1 MIPIYKPYMP
11 ENLITGINEILYSG
25 QLGFG
30 KYGKQFESQL
40 QSFIGC
46 KYLLSVNSYNTAMQ
60 IVLTTLG
67 LNSGDEIIASP
78 VSCLASNQPFAIKGL
93 KVVWADID
101 PKTGTLCPDDVKSKI
116 SKNTKAIFHNH
127 FCGYIGDIDGINS
140 IGKEFGIP
148 VIDDAIEAFGSEYKG
163 NKLGNVGSDL
173 TVFSFQTV
181 RLPNTIDGGAI
192 VFKDQKLYEKAK
204 LIRDYGIDRSI
215 FRTPDGEINPECDIK
230 LPGYGGLMSELNSYI
245 GIKQMEDIG
254 VLLTLQ
260 RNNAKVWINEVM
272 KEENIIM
279 LSPNSNVIPNY
290 WVFGILCKN
299 KKEAIYN
306 FKEKGFYA
314 TGVHINNNVYSVF
327 NNKTNLKGV
336 NEFVDNFVAIPC
348 GWWLEENDI
357 NSIKW

>member
-30 KYGKQFESQL
+30 KYGKQFEGQL

-78 VSCLASNQPFAIKGL
+78 VSCLASNQPFAVKGL

-101 PKTGTLCPDDVKSKI
+101 PKTGTMCPVDVKSKI

-127 FCGYIGDIDGINS
+127 FCGYIGDIDAINS

-148 VIDDAIEAFGSEYKG
+148 VIDDGIEAFGSEYKG
-163 NKLGNVGSDL
+163 KKLGNVGTDIS
-173 TVFSFQTV
+173 VFSFQTV

-245 GIKQMEDIG
+245 GTKQMEDIEG
-254 VLLTLQ
+254 LLTMQ
-260 RNNAKVWINEVM
+260 RNNAKVWINKINKV
-272 KEENIIM
+272 ENCIP
-279 LSPNSNVIPNY
+279 LSINSNVNPNY
-290 WVFGILCKN
+290 WVFGLMCKN

-314 TGVHINNNVYSVF
+314 SGVHMNNNRYSVF
-327 NNKTNLKGV
+327 KDNKELKGV
-336 NEFVDNFVAIPC
+336 NEFMNHFVAIPC
-348 GWWLEENDI
+348 GWWL
-357 NSIKW
+357 